1 MKKILVTALF
11 LVCLSMNSSISAE
24 SVEVGQPA
32 PSFMLFDQHSK
43 SHTLESYQ
51 GQWVVLYFYPKDDTP
66 GCTKEACEFRDD
78 YRTLT
83 AQNTQVLGV
92 SVDSEES
99 HAEFAEKYQLPFP
112 LLADPKGKT
121 AKKYQ
126 SLMSLGPIKF
136 AKRHT
141 FIIDPKGITRQI
153 YRKVDPASH
162 SDQILEEL
170 KKLQSENLL

>member
-1 MKKILVTALF
+1 MKKITSILIVLASVL
-11 LVCLSMNSSISAE
+11 MNNFSIAE
-24 SVEVGQPA
+24 TIQIGQPA
-32 PSFMLFDQHSK
+32 PEFALLDQHSTTH
-43 SHTLESYQ
+43 SLENYR

-66 GCTKEACEFRDD
+66 GCTKEACAFRDD
-78 YRTLT
+78 YRTLS

-92 SVDSEES
+92 SVDSKDS
-99 HAEFAEKYQLPFP
+99 HAEFAEKYSLPFP
-112 LLADPKGKT
+112 LLADPKGLT

-162 SDQILEEL
+162 SDQILDAL